1 MSKKLTLGD
10 LEKRREM
17 LDKKIE
23 VMQRNEQAA
32 LAKWVQKQTGCK
44 TLAEVKAKGW
54 VLAQDILPP
63 TQTAE
68 PA

>member
-32 LAKWVQKQTGCK
+32 LAKWV
-44 TLAEVKAKGW
+44 
-54 VLAQDILPP
+54 
-63 TQTAE
+63 
-68 PA
+68 

>member
-1 MSKKLTLGD
+1 MSKKLTLD
-10 LEKRREM
+10 ALEKRREQ

-23 VMQRNEQAA
+23 LMQQAEQAA
-32 LAKWVQKQTGCK
+32 IAKWVHRQTGCK

-63 TQTAE
+63 TTAE
-68 PA
+68 P